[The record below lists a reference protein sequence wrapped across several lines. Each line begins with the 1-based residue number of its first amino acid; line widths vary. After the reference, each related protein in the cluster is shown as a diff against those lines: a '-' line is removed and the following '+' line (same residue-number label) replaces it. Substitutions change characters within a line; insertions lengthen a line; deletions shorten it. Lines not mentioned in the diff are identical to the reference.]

1 MCLQK
6 NQNYNVIESND
17 FGKRYLRTLDTSVH
31 GNLE

>member
-6 NQNYNVIESND
+6 NKNSNVIESSD
-17 FGKRYLRTLDTSVH
+17 FGKNVRTLDTSVH